1 MAEAFAIKGFCYERL
16 PVQTGNRGKLQEREH
31 KITRCFELSA
41 DLTLLYLQ
49 VRTVEAIEGHFVMG
63 SCVYTFRMFT
73 RNLFTLYSVHRRFK
87 RLINRLKKNDEN
99 NVVRVFHLL
108 TSNIS

>member
-49 VRTVEAIEGHFVMG
+49 VRPLRMQFRGFGDGQLCLYVSRVYEA
-63 SCVYTFRMFT
+63 
-73 RNLFTLYSVHRRFK
+73 LVH
-87 RLINRLKKNDEN
+87 
-99 NVVRVFHLL
+99 
-108 TSNIS
+108 

>member
-1 MAEAFAIKGFCYERL
+1 LKLCEILSQFRGLPSRRSLKIMAEAFAIKGFCYERL

-49 VRTVEAIEGHFVMG
+49 VRTVKANQGLFVMG
-63 SCVYTFRMFT
+63 SCVYTSRKFT
-73 RNLFTLYSVHRRFK
+73 RR
-87 RLINRLKKNDEN
+87 
-99 NVVRVFHLL
+99 
-108 TSNIS
+108 

>member
-1 MAEAFAIKGFCYERL
+1 MRNYSSRRSLKIMAEAFAIKGFCYERL

-49 VRTVEAIEGHFVMG
+49 VKRTQIKGFW
-63 SCVYTFRMFT
+63 
-73 RNLFTLYSVHRRFK
+73 
-87 RLINRLKKNDEN
+87 
-99 NVVRVFHLL
+99 
-108 TSNIS
+108 

>member
-49 VRTVEAIEGHFVMG
+49 VRTVEAMEGLFVVG
-63 SCVYTFRMFT
+63 SCVYTSHKFT
-73 RNLFTLYSVHRRFK
+73 RYR
-87 RLINRLKKNDEN
+87 
-99 NVVRVFHLL
+99 
-108 TSNIS
+108 